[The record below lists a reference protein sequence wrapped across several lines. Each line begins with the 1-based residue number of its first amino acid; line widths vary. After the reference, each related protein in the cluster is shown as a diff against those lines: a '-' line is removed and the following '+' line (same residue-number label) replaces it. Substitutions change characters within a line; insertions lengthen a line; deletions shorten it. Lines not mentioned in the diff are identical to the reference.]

1 VGEGVL
7 MFNKIMNAIQ
17 AAANNNTNNNKE
29 DNTMTAKERWMMNL
43 KKGQDLGYEAAHK
56 TGYGIGYATT
66 TVKAE
71 VSYAARKVAKA
82 VSETRV
88 AQEVRDGY
96 YDGKNDAMTAF
107 DCRVA
112 EREFKAEQKKN
123 AKANLE
129 AAVDEIV
136 EDFVNAVE
144 YMGEIDDVEEFDD
157 SVCGDGVWNAQ

>member
-1 VGEGVL
+1 
-7 MFNKIMNAIQ
+7 
-17 AAANNNTNNNKE
+17 
-29 DNTMTAKERWMMNL
+29 MTAKERWMKNL

-71 VSYAARKVAKA
+71 VSYAAHKVVKA

-88 AQEVRDGY
+88 AQEVHDGY

-112 EREFKAEQKKN
+112 EREFKAEQKN
-123 AKANLE
+123 AKANLD
-129 AAVDEIV
+129 AAVDELM
-136 EDFVNAVE
+136 D
-144 YMGEIDDVEEFDD
+144 EFED
-157 SVCGDGVWNAQ
+157 SVCGDGIWNAQ

>member
-1 VGEGVL
+1 

-71 VSYAARKVAKA
+71 VSYAAHKVAKA
-82 VSETRV
+82 VSDTRV

-123 AKANLE
+123 AKTNLD
-129 AAVDEIV
+129 AAVDELMD
-136 EDFVNAVE
+136 EFEA
-144 YMGEIDDVEEFDD
+144 FDD